1 MELSLN
7 SCRWGG
13 SRSRWTTVSVDDGLG
28 GRTAMAH
35 VCRLPR
41 WTMSGRASRT
51 ADRATAKGDEVAFYR
66 DRCWGRGRSL
76 RIALRGALE
85 SRGVYGVCGFCG
97 FYFPFRQMQ
106 YIYLLFV
113 TPSTSTTQI
122 SYTPETRTTGTEF
135 SQSRHGHQRPRPAQL
150 THRPISS
157 HSTLQNPALILAHRN
172 LHKPAG
178 HPNRP
183 TRLP

>member
-1 MELSLN
+1 VRSVHGAVAEFMPLGRKPVSVDDGL
-7 SCRWGG
+7 GG
-13 SRSRWTTVSVDDGLG
+13 RRSRWTTVSVDDGLG

-41 WTMSGRASRT
+41 CTMSGRASRT

-97 FYFPFRQMQ
+97 FYFPFRQM
-106 YIYLLFV
+106 
-113 TPSTSTTQI
+113 
-122 SYTPETRTTGTEF
+122 
-135 SQSRHGHQRPRPAQL
+135 
-150 THRPISS
+150 
-157 HSTLQNPALILAHRN
+157 
-172 LHKPAG
+172 
-178 HPNRP
+178 
-183 TRLP
+183 